1 MELVLT
7 PTAAKV
13 PGSLALKHTH
23 SFEGEGLLWD
33 HRGGREGAGADFHA
47 FLPCFTLVQ
56 MFSFNSELGAAP
68 SSPAHRRVFLLF
80 HPSPGSL
87 LPSPQPASLS
97 LPLSWGLPQPHS
109 VFPGLSG

>member
-13 PGSLALKHTH
+13 PGSLALEHTH

-68 SSPAHRRVFLLF
+68 SSPAHRRSEDSCFY
-80 HPSPGSL
+80 
-87 LPSPQPASLS
+87 
-97 LPLSWGLPQPHS
+97 
-109 VFPGLSG
+109 